1 MPSYETGVDIAAT
14 RDEVWR
20 ALLHAGLLGR
30 RRRSSQAGESRSAA
44 AIRGPHES
52 FTVAESDAE
61 SRLVLVQGWP
71 AGLYT
76 VRRSILLGDSE
87 QGVRVELVQ
96 EFHGP
101 LAAVL
106 GRTASDPDAGDGR
119 IRGRAEAGGGS
130 RGGRLTAGREVALTA
145 GMLGALS
152 GLGLGSFDAVG
163 LAAMPVLLSQP
174 RGCGAPTPSW
184 PARWWR

>member
-20 ALLHAGLLGR
+20 ALLHAGLLGAPEEVVAGR
-30 RRRSSQAGESRSAA
+30 RVTFGGGDPE
-44 AIRGPHES
+44 GPHES

-106 GRTASDPDAGDGR
+106 GRTASDPTPAMAGFAAALKQA
-119 IRGRAEAGGGS
+119 AEA
-130 RGGRLTAGREVALTA
+130 
-145 GMLGALS
+145 
-152 GLGLGSFDAVG
+152 
-163 LAAMPVLLSQP
+163 AADD
-174 RGCGAPTPSW
+174 
-184 PARWWR
+184 